1 MNMMREKETITT
13 TGDETSRSPNPIFT
27 RSRSGEDYDH
37 QGQEATLNT
46 SIGGMR
52 TAETLLRLLP
62 IAPCIAALVVMLHN
76 SQTNDFGSVSY
87 SHLGAFRYLVH
98 VNGICAGYS
107 LLSAVIAAMPRPPK
121 MSQAWTFF
129 FLDQVMT
136 YMVLAA
142 GAASTEVLY
151 LAFKGNVAITWS
163 SACSSFGRFCHKA
176 TASVAI
182 SFVVVACYVLLSLIS
197 SYKLFTNYQPPT
209 AMLNPTKPSIQVATF
224 NTET

>member
-1 MNMMREKETITT
+1 MREKETNNNAGAISSPTPMLQVHDRDQAA
-13 TGDETSRSPNPIFT
+13 GDTN
-27 RSRSGEDYDH
+27 
-37 QGQEATLNT
+37 N
-46 SIGGMR
+46 GGMR
-52 TAETLLRLLP
+52 TTETLLRLIP

-136 YMVLAA
+136 YLVLAA

-151 LAFKGNVAITWS
+151 LAFKGNPAITWS
-163 SACSSFGRFCHKA
+163 SACSSFPTFCHKA
-176 TASVAI
+176 TASVAVT
-182 SFVVVACYVLLSLIS
+182 FVVVASYALLSLIS

-209 AMLNPTKPSIQVATF
+209 LNPAISKPSIQVATF
-224 NTET
+224 HA